1 MKKYILFA
9 ISVILLNACVS
20 EPTAPLDDKIIT
32 GKTGAYIICEGLWH
46 YDNSSL
52 SQYIADSNSV
62 VNNIYNI
69 VNTGERLGDL
79 ANGGAIFGDYLYIV
93 MTTSSTIEKIDLK
106 TGKSVAKLQI
116 AKDSDP
122 RKIYIVNESLAY
134 LSCLRTHSVRAINP
148 SSMQDLNINIPTG
161 PAPEFICGTGQYVF
175 VANSGYGD
183 YLANVPKA
191 GTISVIDISSN
202 QVIKELYCG
211 PNAIEVKVN
220 AKRNTL
226 YGVYYHLPSETD
238 SVGGIV
244 EYDLST
250 LKETRRIRIRSN
262 ALNFSHSGDSL
273 VFATDS
279 GVMYADLNQAELTPK
294 LMIANPN
301 TDEKWYSVAVSPD
314 NRLFIGNAKNYQM
327 QGELLIYNFTV
338 GGSLLNKF
346 QIGIN
351 PNTILFY

>member
-1 MKKYILFA
+1 MRKYLLFA

-20 EPTAPLDDKIIT
+20 EPTAPIDDKIII

-52 SQYIADSNSV
+52 SQYIADSNTV
-62 VNNIYNI
+62 VNNVYNI

-79 ANGGAIFGDYLYIV
+79 ANGGAIHNGYLYIV
-93 MTTSSTIEKIDLK
+93 MTTSAIVEKIDLK
-106 TGKSVAKLQI
+106 SGKSIAKLQI
-116 AKDSDP
+116 EKDSDP
-122 RKIYIVNESLAY
+122 RKIYIVNDSLAY
-134 LSCLRTHSVRAINP
+134 ISCLRTHSVRAINP
-148 SSMQDLNINIPTG
+148 GLMQNLNINIPTG
-161 PAPEFICGTGQYVF
+161 PAPEYICGNGRYVF

-202 QVIKELYCG
+202 QVLKDLYCG

-220 AKRNTL
+220 AKRNML

-250 LKETRRIRIRSN
+250 LKETRRVQIRAN
-262 ALNFSHSGDSL
+262 ALNFSNSGDSL
-273 VFATDS
+273 IFATDS
-279 GVMYADLNQAELTPK
+279 GVMYADLNQAQITPK

-301 TDEKWYSVAVSPD
+301 TQEKWYSLNVSAD

-346 QIGIN
+346 QIGTN
-351 PNTILFY
+351 PNSILFY